1 MEKTEV
7 GIQAE
12 AKAKAQMKEICS
24 LNKIGKARLEE
35 QEHQTSVFTHYSVD
49 LGDLKQGST
58 NREEEIQKSVQVDLI
73 RLDDLLR
80 GKGLA
85 LKSVY
90 NFNPG
95 RLGEGCSLKM
105 KLRH

>member
-7 GIQAE
+7 GIQGE

-24 LNKIGKARLEE
+24 LNKIGKASLEE
-35 QEHQTSVFTHYSVD
+35 QEQQMSVSFYT
-49 LGDLKQGST
+49 LFCRFGDLKQGST

-73 RLDDLLR
+73 SLDDLLR

-85 LKSVY
+85 LKSESLVLI
-90 NFNPG
+90 
-95 RLGEGCSLKM
+95 LGSWEKDVL
-105 KLRH
+105 L